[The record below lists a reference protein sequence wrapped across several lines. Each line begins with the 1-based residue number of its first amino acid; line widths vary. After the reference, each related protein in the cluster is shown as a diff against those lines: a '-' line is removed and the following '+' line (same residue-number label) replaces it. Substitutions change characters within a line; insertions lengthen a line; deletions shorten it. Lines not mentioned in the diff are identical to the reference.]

1 MATELQGVGMSAAMP
16 PATPAVAPVQAGN
29 AAAVSPAQSAPVVA
43 EKADLQFDPKQLR
56 ARVEE
61 AIDRLNEQM
70 VANGRDLRFSIDQR
84 IDRTVVTV
92 RSSASGEIVR
102 QIPDEALLR
111 VARSIEDLKGVL
123 YNEVI

>member
-1 MATELQGVGMSAAMP
+1 MVE
-16 PATPAVAPVQAGN
+16 APVQPVQ
-29 AAAVSPAQSAPVVA
+29 AAPAIP
-43 EKADLQFDPKQLR
+43 EKADLQFDPNQLR

-70 VANGRDLRFSIDQR
+70 TANGRDLRFSIDR
-84 IDRTVVTV
+84 RLDRTVVTV
-92 RSSASGEIVR
+92 QSSASGEIVR